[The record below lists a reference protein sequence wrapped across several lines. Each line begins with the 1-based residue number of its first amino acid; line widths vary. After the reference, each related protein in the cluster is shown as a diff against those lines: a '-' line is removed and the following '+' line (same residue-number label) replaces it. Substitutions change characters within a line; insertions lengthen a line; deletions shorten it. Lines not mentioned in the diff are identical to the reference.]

1 MRKMRTICCI
11 LSLIELN
18 ASQVENH
25 ANHKQIAHLSHM
37 ATCNE
42 PASAFWAQRIST
54 FNSLTELCCDV
65 ATLLS
70 WAYLEIQLIRLW
82 VKKILSLFLLPYF
95 YYNNFTF
102 LIISLSN
109 FPVSFQV
116 LLSLVLDLWWL
127 FRTLFVFPW
136 GLDCYCPISVKMIYI
151 SCRIDLYFGI
161 KNLHL

>member
-54 FNSLTELCCDV
+54 FNSLMELCCDV

-70 WAYLEIQLIRLW
+70 WAYSHYFIFWKFNWFVFELIKSDLCFCCAHRFDARKL
-82 VKKILSLFLLPYF
+82 ILSNQTFQVFSEVESVVEQLPLIENKEGGRRAINRKWWITLITPLLLP
-95 YYNNFTF
+95 
-102 LIISLSN
+102 L
-109 FPVSFQV
+109 
-116 LLSLVLDLWWL
+116 
-127 FRTLFVFPW
+127 
-136 GLDCYCPISVKMIYI
+136 
-151 SCRIDLYFGI
+151 
-161 KNLHL
+161 